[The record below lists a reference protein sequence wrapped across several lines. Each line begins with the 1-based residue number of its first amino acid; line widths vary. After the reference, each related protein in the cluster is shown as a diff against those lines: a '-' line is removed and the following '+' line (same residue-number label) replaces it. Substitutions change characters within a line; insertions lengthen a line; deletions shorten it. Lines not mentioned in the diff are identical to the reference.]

1 MLLIFTLKSPL
12 FLKEQFMWRLGVP
25 ESEAELYDVYGLD
38 EELLEMV
45 PKPVL
50 AVIFLFP
57 ELAQVMIALVVAQQV
72 FVTCILILWWCCL
85 KVVLKLEYSAVC
97 FS

>member
-1 MLLIFTLKSPL
+1 
-12 FLKEQFMWRLGVP
+12 MWRLGVP
-25 ESEAELYDVYGLD
+25 ESEAELYDVYGLE

-57 ELAQVMIALVVAQQV
+57 ELAQVMIALVVAHFNNFLL
-72 FVTCILILWWCCL
+72 FV
-85 KVVLKLEYSAVC
+85 Y
-97 FS
+97 